1 MLARQGA
8 CEQTG
13 DLPVAVLE
21 GVDDEKVEDKQAG
34 QEHRGFPADRVST
47 AARPGRVAGGRGAPA
62 SSGEAAVELMDMV
75 AFSEQAFWFLAGE
88 AAHSDHRLGRGHVP
102 TGGSSARPGG

>member
-62 SSGEAAVELMDMV
+62 SSGEAAVELLDMV
-75 AFSEQAFWFLAGE
+75 ASQRAG
-88 AAHSDHRLGRGHVP
+88 ALVPGAGKRHVQI
-102 TGGSSARPGG
+102 T